1 MKIVNADEVAAILR
15 IGKRQVYE
23 LAKEKKEN
31 KNPLPASVFARLCAS
46 AGAMFMGGLRG
57 WLRRPRETVLVHST

>member
-1 MKIVNADEVAAILR
+1 MKILNADEVAAILR

-31 KNPLPASVFARLCAS
+31 KNPLPRVRIHSLCAS
-46 AGAMFMGGLRG
+46 AGAMFTGGLRG
-57 WLRRPRETVLVHST
+57 WSRRPRETVLVHST